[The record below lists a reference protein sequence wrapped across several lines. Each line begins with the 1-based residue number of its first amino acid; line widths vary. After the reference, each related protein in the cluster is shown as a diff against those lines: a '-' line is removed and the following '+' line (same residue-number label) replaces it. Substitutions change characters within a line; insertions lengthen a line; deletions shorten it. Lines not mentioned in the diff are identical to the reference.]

1 MNQTCNERVLE
12 AVTVYDQVA
21 YQALVHLMMTKLR
34 RWPRYFL
41 MLTGALTIIGSGYT
55 MIMQGFISPWML
67 LLLLLGNLL
76 FLVALFAE
84 RFALRLMIASNRK
97 GATVTNHYCFYEN
110 EWSVQ
115 NSAVNQQY
123 TYAFINRVLETENY
137 LFFFMRDGQVYLLR
151 RTDMTIGTYPQLRA
165 LLDKKLTSAKEQNA

>member
-1 MNQTCNERVLE
+1 MKQANSERVLE
-12 AVTVYDQVA
+12 AVTVYDQAA

-41 MLTGALTIIGSGYT
+41 MLTGALTIVGSGYT
-55 MIMQGFISPWML
+55 MIVQGLISPWML

-76 FLVALFAE
+76 FVVALFAD
-84 RFALRLMIASNRK
+84 RFALRLMMASNRK
-97 GATVTNHYCFYEN
+97 GTTVTNHYRFHEN
-110 EWSVQ
+110 DWGIQ
-115 NSAVNQQY
+115 NSAVQQQY

-151 RTDMTIGTYPQLRA
+151 RTDMTLGTYPQLRA
-165 LLDKKLTSAKEQNA
+165 LLDEKLASAKEQAA